1 VSGARG
7 IAPPAFVLANGP
19 AFCSTRVRPKTT
31 PVRPMTFMKK
41 LSACFRLR
49 LALALLA
56 ELAFAAPG
64 LRAATVV
71 HNLTAAGQSAAHAF
85 TTGAS
90 AFALESI
97 FVRMTASVNGSVR
110 LKLWSG
116 SGGVPTTLV
125 EDLGAM
131 TVGGATAFNYSRTS
145 TNKPVLA
152 PNIRYWVSVHQV
164 SGSLNWLISNSTN
177 TTALGPMLDNQAFS
191 NNDGASWSGYTQA
204 DSHMPTRMLI
214 LVTPPSFEK
223 FMAEIAQPVPSF
235 DSPPVPVTPADI
247 EKLLAVAPSYGIE
260 ILPPPH

>member
-1 VSGARG
+1 
-7 IAPPAFVLANGP
+7 
-19 AFCSTRVRPKTT
+19 
-31 PVRPMTFMKK
+31 MTFMKK

-71 HNLTAAGQSAAHAF
+71 HNLTAASGTEENLNAAGQSAAHAF

-145 TNKPVLA
+145 TNKPALA
-152 PNIRYWVSVHQV
+152 PNTRYWVSVHQV

-204 DSHMPTRMLI
+204 DSHLPARMLI
-214 LVTPPSFEK
+214 LVTPPGFER